1 MLRPAPGIAVTVY
14 PCTRE
19 RLEAAL
25 PLLIALR
32 PPIVQLHTQPDA
44 PDEPLLRE
52 LRAALPGVRVWMGAG
67 ANGLAAGDL
76 AADLRTAREWASWCA
91 ARSVELLVFNCEGDH
106 DPKTTDWL
114 IDEPGEEIA
123 LADRMAQV
131 LRTAHEAAPSLALGF
146 TSHDRVRTWRLPWG
160 AALGPSSPVVVNADQ
175 VYPAESLDPARAISR
190 KGALA
195 RLDGTNKQLAEVV
208 RRGTIRPD
216 LGVDGAGRAIYTQL
230 WGMSPGAVATL
241 LDRSD
246 LAAAWA
252 LPLYPQG
259 RAQVAGL
266 NGLRL
271 VLEARRRFGE
281 GKGAIARAQ
290 AAKGLVVDGVAGPL
304 TAAALGVPW
313 L

>member
-160 AALGPSSPVVVNADQ
+160 AALGRARPSWSTPIRCTPPSRSTPRAR
-175 VYPAESLDPARAISR
+175 SLAKARSR
-190 KGALA
+190 GSTAP
-195 RLDGTNKQLAEVV
+195 TNSSL
-208 RRGTIRPD
+208 RSCD
-216 LGVDGAGRAIYTQL
+216 AGRFAQTSVS
-230 WGMSPGAVATL
+230 MVRDARSTRSFGA
-241 LDRSD
+241 
-246 LAAAWA
+246 
-252 LPLYPQG
+252 
-259 RAQVAGL
+259 
-266 NGLRL
+266 
-271 VLEARRRFGE
+271 
-281 GKGAIARAQ
+281 
-290 AAKGLVVDGVAGPL
+290 
-304 TAAALGVPW
+304 
-313 L
+313 